1 MLVDATLA
9 YADSIINGE
18 VKLFEKYMQLIQRGV
33 VKSQQALEK
42 LPQVLAA
49 MKFQPSN
56 DPNTVKMI
64 LDILSKMTSNEYD
77 R

>member
-9 YADSIINGE
+9 YADSIIGGE

-49 MKFQPSN
+49 MRF
-56 DPNTVKMI
+56 
-64 LDILSKMTSNEYD
+64 
-77 R
+77 